1 MSTTLDELIDPASI
15 AGLLALGSSVVGGEP
30 IAIVDVEGR
39 LVGGTLPRSAA
50 ARRQA
55 IELEGRVV
63 GSIVAD
69 AEAPPALAALIARS
83 VELILAGS
91 QRLASRVRLEH
102 ELAIGRRIQ
111 LALLPQRFP
120 AVAGWSFA
128 ARYEAAREVGGDFYD
143 VFTIRGR
150 SDRLALLVA
159 DVTGKGIP
167 AALLMA
173 DVRALLHAAVDN
185 ADGPADALGRVNR
198 ILVRERPTSLFV
210 TAALLVADAASG
222 EIRHASAG
230 HEPLLVKR
238 ADGRLET
245 LEAEGALLGA
255 FDEPVFEERST
266 TLAPGE
272 LLVAYTDGITEA
284 RDPAGRFFGEDRLL
298 DLVRAGSANPDGV
311 ADLIATAVGE
321 FRSGE
326 EPFDDLTL
334 VVAGRD

>member
-1 MSTTLDELIDPASI
+1 VSARLDELIDPASI
-15 AGLLALGSSVVGGEP
+15 AGLLGLGASVVGGAP

-39 LVGGTLPRSAA
+39 LVGGTLPPSVA
-50 ARRQA
+50 ARRQP
-55 IELEGRVV
+55 IELDGRVL
-63 GSIVAD
+63 GSVVAD
-69 AEAPPALAALIARS
+69 ASAPPALAALIARS

-91 QRLASRVRLEH
+91 QRFASRVRLEH

-143 VFTIRGR
+143 IFSVRGR

-173 DVRALLHAAVDN
+173 DARALLHAAVDN
-185 ADGPADALGRVNR
+185 ADGPGDALGRVNR

-210 TAALLVADAASG
+210 TAALLVADTATG
-222 EIRHASAG
+222 GIRHASAG

-238 ADGRLET
+238 VDGRIEE
-245 LEAEGALLGA
+245 LEAEGPLLGA
-255 FDEPVFEERST
+255 FDEPAFEERET
-266 TLAPGE
+266 TLALGE

-284 RDPAGRFFGEDRLL
+284 RDPAGGFFGEERLRQ
-298 DLVRAGSANPDGV
+298 LVGAGSANPDGV
-311 ADLIATAVGE
+311 ADLIAIAVSE

-326 EPFDDLTL
+326 EAWDDLTL